1 MSDESRVTR
10 RGFVG
15 GATLTALGAA
25 LVPRALRST
34 PLAAGGGA
42 DVWELYVG
50 TYTANTQSR
59 GIYRLV
65 IDADRGE
72 AVELSVAAECENPS
86 FLALSP
92 DRRRVVA
99 VNELEQYEGKAS
111 GAVTCFARDTESG
124 ALSAPSRR
132 ASLGGAPCY
141 VSIDARGRHAL
152 VANYLGGN
160 VAVFP
165 IAVSGSLGA
174 ASAKMQHVGH
184 GADSARQEGP
194 HAHCVLL
201 DVANRFA
208 FVADL
213 GIDRIKAYRFDA
225 ERGTLMLL
233 DGGDVVLPP
242 GTGPR
247 HLAWSPDGRTM
258 YVTGELASTLTVL
271 DYDSATGILRA
282 RQELSLRPA
291 GATGANAPADVHVHP
306 TGRFVYASNRGD
318 NTIAVFRLD
327 RTTRALALVQSAP
340 CGGDWPRNFA
350 LDPTGRLLLVAHQR
364 SDSIVAFAIDPQTG
378 RLTATGARIAIPA
391 PVCLRF
397 VEETMAPR

>member
-1 MSDESRVTR
+1 MSDALRVTR

-15 GATLTALGAA
+15 GASLAALGAA
-25 LVPRALRST
+25 LVPGELRSAVR
-34 PLAAGGGA
+34 PAGGRA
-42 DVWELYVG
+42 NEWELYVG
-50 TYTANTQSR
+50 TYTANTRSH

-65 IDADRGE
+65 IDAELRGE
-72 AVELSVAAECENPS
+72 VERSVAAACENPS
-86 FLALSP
+86 FVALSP
-92 DRRRVVA
+92 DRRRLVA
-99 VNELEQYEGKAS
+99 VNELERYEGKAS
-111 GAVTCFARDTESG
+111 GGVTSFARDPERGS
-124 ALSAPSRR
+124 LSAPSRR

-160 VAVFP
+160 VTVFP
-165 IAVSGSLGA
+165 IAADGVLGA
-174 ASAKMQHVGH
+174 ASANVQHVGH
-184 GADSARQEGP
+184 GADRARQEGP

-201 DVANRFA
+201 DRANRFA
-208 FVADL
+208 VVADL

-225 ERGTLMLL
+225 ERGTLTLL

-258 YVTGELASTLTVL
+258 YATGELASTLTVL
-271 DYDSATGILRA
+271 DYESATGVLRA
-282 RQELSLRPA
+282 RQTLSLRPA

-306 TGRFVYASNRGD
+306 TGRFVFASNRGD
-318 NTIAVFRLD
+318 NTIAVFRVD
-327 RTTRALALVQSAP
+327 RATHELEPVQFAP

-350 LDPTGRLLLVAHQR
+350 LDPTGRLLLVANQR
-364 SDSIVAFAIDPQTG
+364 SDSIVPFSMNPQTG
-378 RLTATGARIAIPA
+378 ELTATGARIDIPA